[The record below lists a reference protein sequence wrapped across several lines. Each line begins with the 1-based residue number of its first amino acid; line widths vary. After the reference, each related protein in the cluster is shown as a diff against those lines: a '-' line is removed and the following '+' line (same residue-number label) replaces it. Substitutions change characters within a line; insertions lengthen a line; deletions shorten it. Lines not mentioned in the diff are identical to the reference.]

1 MQLAQNEKGGEK
13 MNIETLL
20 VILVL
25 MGIEDVIIIWFLKWV
40 LNRK

>member
-1 MQLAQNEKGGEK
+1 